1 MSVSIKRRQE
11 WAMKMIWMEAKLKIK
26 ATIEAPPFDDTISSI
41 IRGSISWSV
50 NDETGLDLSANAL
63 TRINRN
69 ILISEAK
76 PQMVTYLVIKPNSLN
91 GLHDYTFTLTY
102 SSTIHNYTAS
112 SSITVRANSPPSMG
126 QVDVIPV
133 RGEELETVFE
143 IGAYLWEDSDLPL
156 TYEPYIRDPYDLA
169 NVIVLQTRSEMTSV
183 STKLPAGYSANS
195 DEEGATTNNT
205 LNVGIN
211 VYDSLEAY
219 SSTGIVVQVS
229 KRELEDAELVSYLS
243 DSLTSAASDDDAK
256 LAVVTTGLRTNIADC
271 SNAPNCTLLHRKV
284 CSAIPHTCGECK
296 DDYIGALGPSNSICA
311 SAELF
316 LDSWTSS
323 AANDDDYY
331 NDDDDYDYN
340 DANASATR
348 RLWSFHQSRAQLYY
362 YCPR

>member
-1 MSVSIKRRQE
+1 MVVKDRFSSRYSTVVFRVYGLPAGVPYVRVNKETAGMGDEDDLDGS
-11 WAMKMIWMEAKLKIK
+11 KLKIK

-133 RGEELETVFE
+133 KGEELETVFE
-143 IGAYLWEDSDLPL
+143 IGAYLWEDNDLPL

-183 STKLPAGYSANS
+183 SRLSCRQ
-195 DEEGATTNNT
+195 AT
-205 LNVGIN
+205 
-211 VYDSLEAY
+211 A
-219 SSTGIVVQVS
+219 
-229 KRELEDAELVSYLS
+229 
-243 DSLTSAASDDDAK
+243 
-256 LAVVTTGLRTNIADC
+256 RTQM
-271 SNAPNCTLLHRKV
+271 RKV
-284 CSAIPHTCGECK
+284 QPQTIH
-296 DDYIGALGPSNSICA
+296 
-311 SAELF
+311 
-316 LDSWTSS
+316 
-323 AANDDDYY
+323 
-331 NDDDDYDYN
+331 
-340 DANASATR
+340 
-348 RLWSFHQSRAQLYY
+348 
-362 YCPR
+362 